1 MTSCAG
7 VTTNLQYACE
17 KKKFLGHVAIKVLA
31 VTATVHLHAFTEL
44 LQQVENIYRTMELLK
59 VMVLVGAFVH
69 VSMALSIQGEQNEQC
84 RVK

>member
-1 MTSCAG
+1 MP
-7 VTTNLQYACE
+7 VKK

-59 VMVLVGAFVH
+59 VMMLVGAFVH